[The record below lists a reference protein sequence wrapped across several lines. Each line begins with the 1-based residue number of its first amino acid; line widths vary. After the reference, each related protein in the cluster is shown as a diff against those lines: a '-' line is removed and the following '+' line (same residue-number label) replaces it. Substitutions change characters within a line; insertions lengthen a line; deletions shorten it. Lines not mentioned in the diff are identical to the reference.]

1 MSGLARFASQALPN
15 NNAHYH
21 QSTKSQERTAMAE
34 GDQAKRDLD
43 LQQHLSTGK
52 NPRGIPHV
60 VFIVSCPQGTIT

>member
-1 MSGLARFASQALPN
+1 MGLPVLVPQALPN
-15 NNAHYH
+15 HNTHYH
-21 QSTKSQERTAMAE
+21 HSTKSQERTAMAAE

-60 VFIVSCPQGTIT
+60 VFIVSCP